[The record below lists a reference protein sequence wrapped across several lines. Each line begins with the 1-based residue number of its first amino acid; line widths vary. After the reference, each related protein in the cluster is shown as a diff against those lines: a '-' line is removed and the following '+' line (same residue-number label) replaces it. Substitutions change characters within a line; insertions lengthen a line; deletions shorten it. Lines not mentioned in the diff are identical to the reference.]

1 MLTISGTWGKD
12 EVDLDHVQTVI
23 ATGVSMLVESVCA
36 CNESRAYEV
45 GAEGPLFTL
54 PGGDARL
61 AVGAGYRKNDFLMA
75 GSLPGADPYGIKRSG
90 ESAKFAYAEVNL
102 PLVGPQ
108 QGVAGVHSLLLTGAM
123 RGATYDHFGPTP
135 TPNGGLNSAPGPAVN
150 LHTR

>member
-90 ESAKFAYAEVNL
+90 ESVKFAYAEVRSEEHL
-102 PLVGPQ
+102 SELQ
-108 QGVAGVHSLLLTGAM
+108 SLM
-123 RGATYDHFGPTP
+123 RISY
-135 TPNGGLNSAPGPAVN
+135 AV
-150 LHTR
+150 LCL

>member
-75 GSLPGADPYGIKRSG
+75 GSLPGAARTEGRRVGKGCVSQCRYG
-90 ESAKFAYAEVNL
+90 
-102 PLVGPQ
+102 
-108 QGVAGVHSLLLTGAM
+108 GA
-123 RGATYDHFGPTP
+123 P
-135 TPNGGLNSAPGPAVN
+135 
-150 LHTR
+150 

>member
-1 MLTISGTWGKD
+1 MIRRPPRSTRTDTLFPYTTLFRSRTKRGILQYYNWAGSSHRSSNETTTSFVSPSVEFSLPNDWMLTISGTWGKD

-61 AVGAGYRKNDFLMA
+61 AVEIGRAH
-75 GSLPGADPYGIKRSG
+75 
-90 ESAKFAYAEVNL
+90 V
-102 PLVGPQ
+102 
-108 QGVAGVHSLLLTGAM
+108 
-123 RGATYDHFGPTP
+123 
-135 TPNGGLNSAPGPAVN
+135 
-150 LHTR
+150 